1 MTWTR
6 AIEGGDLIAALLVG
20 GFRISRREHGLALLV
35 KNVETI
41 VIREESVV
49 EGRRI
54 AAILERVGIQEEE
67 LESWLAAAMR
77 VTRATVT
84 RSGFQKRVAAGD
96 IEGAIARSRDLL
108 QRIDVKK

>member
-6 AIEGGDLIAALLVG
+6 AIEGRDLIAALVVG

-35 KNVETI
+35 KDVETI
-41 VIREESVV
+41 VIREESLV
-49 EGRRI
+49 EARRI
-54 AAILERVGIQEEE
+54 AAILERIGAAEEE

-84 RSGFQKRVAAGD
+84 RSGFQKRVATGD
-96 IEGAIARSRDLL
+96 IEDAIARSRDLM
-108 QRIDVKK
+108 QRIQIKK